1 MMYKSKMYYTG
12 LSKTDKEKR
21 KKTIKQ
27 RIREDPRLARTY
39 RPFPTDKG
47 RKVRTSGYTQTFRA
61 VFPQAKSLE
70 NKARISGV
78 PLSIIK
84 TVYKR
89 GLAAWR
95 TGHRPGASQGAWGH
109 ARVHSF
115 IVGGKTAT
123 TTDSDMRREA
133 MRRMNIRKWPIK
145 QFR

>member
-1 MMYKSKMYYTG
+1 MVYYPKKYYAGLSPTEKKKRLKTILGRIKKNPRDPKTYKS
-12 LSKTDKEKR
+12 
-21 KKTIKQ
+21 
-27 RIREDPRLARTY
+27 
-39 RPFPTDKG
+39 FPTDAGK
-47 RKVRTSGYTQTFRA
+47 KVRSSSYTTTFRR
-61 VFPQAKSLE
+61 VFPNAKSLE
-70 NKARISGV
+70 NKAKISGV
-78 PLSIIK
+78 PLNIIK
-84 TVYKR
+84 TVYNR

-123 TTDSDMRREA
+123 TADSDMRREA

>member
-1 MMYKSKMYYTG
+1 MMCKSKMYYTG
-12 LSKTDKEKR
+12 LSKSDKEKR
-21 KKTIKQ
+21 KKTINK
-27 RIREDPRLARTY
+27 RIREDPRRASTY

-47 RKVRTSGYTQTFRA
+47 KKVKTSGYTKTFRA
-61 VFPQAKSLE
+61 VFPQIKSLE
-70 NKARISGV
+70 NKARVTGI

-84 TVYKR
+84 SVYNR

-115 IVGGKTAT
+115 IVGGKTSIT
-123 TTDSDMRREA
+123 SDSDLRREA
-133 MRRMNIRKWPIK
+133 MKKMNIRKWPIR